1 MFKNIVPLHEISRC
15 GKITKT
21 SYVACSLVDFFP
33 NVLILGT
40 VSGFVEGYNFL
51 FFSVLFIQMWIILIV
66 VIIVIIAA
74 IVSKCTCKYI
84 S

>member
-1 MFKNIVPLHEISRC
+1 MWHALLL
-15 GKITKT
+15 ITFLVFWFLAQL
-21 SYVACSLVDFFP
+21 VALWKDIIFF
-33 NVLILGT
+33 
-40 VSGFVEGYNFL
+40 

-84 S
+84 EWG

>member
-1 MFKNIVPLHEISRC
+1 M
-15 GKITKT
+15 
-21 SYVACSLVDFFP
+21 ACSLVDFFP

-40 VSGFVEGYNFL
+40 VSGFVVGYNFL

-74 IVSKCTCKYI
+74 IVSKYT
-84 S
+84 